1 MTLMLLD
8 RKIVNLISSTMLLIH
23 RNSLKLKESNID
35 VNLAEAHKSHEIRR
49 YSNTVSTVPKV
60 L

>member
-23 RNSLKLKESNID
+23 RNSLKLKERNIN
-35 VNLAEAHKSHEIRR
+35 VHLAEAHKSHEIRTYYCK
-49 YSNTVSTVPKV
+49 YSSKS